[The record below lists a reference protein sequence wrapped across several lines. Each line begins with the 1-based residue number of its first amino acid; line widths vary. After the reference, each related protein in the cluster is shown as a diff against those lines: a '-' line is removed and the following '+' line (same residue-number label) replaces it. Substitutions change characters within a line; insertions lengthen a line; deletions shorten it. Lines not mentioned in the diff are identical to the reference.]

1 MTRITRYLRLILV
14 GILILAP
21 AGGMAQDTIG
31 DLIFELNL
39 SQDQIEQVRWFFKQ
53 FAQRQSN
60 LPTAVDVALDHRAEI
75 REVVTG
81 ASFNPSKA
89 QQVSKKI
96 AAIAA
101 ERMVNRLQLRNQVY
115 HVLTPQQQQHY
126 MKIVQK
132 SLEGLE

>member
-1 MTRITRYLRLILV
+1 MTRYTRYLRLILI
-14 GILILAP
+14 GLLILAP
-21 AGGMAQDTIG
+21 VGAMAQDTIG

-53 FAQRQSN
+53 FVQRQSN
-60 LPTAVDVALDHRAEI
+60 LPTAVDVALDHRSEV
-75 REVVTG
+75 REVITS

-115 HVLTPQQQQHY
+115 HVLTPQQQQQY
-126 MKIVQK
+126 LKIVQK

>member
-1 MTRITRYLRLILV
+1 MTRYTRCLRLVLI
-14 GILILAP
+14 GILIIAP
-21 AGGMAQDTIG
+21 AAAMAQDTIG

-53 FAQRQSN
+53 FVERQSN
-60 LPTAVDVALDHRAEI
+60 LPTAVDVALDHRSEM
-75 REVVTG
+75 REVITS